1 MYSLEYNHIQH
12 QINSINENMKE
23 SNQKNIKYVLIEID
37 DKSEEILNS
46 IPDDKIID
54 TCIMS
59 EEMVNRIGC
68 PVIYKP

>member
-1 MYSLEYNHIQH
+1 MQY

-54 TCIMS
+54 TYIMS
-59 EEMVNRIGC
+59 EEMVDRVGC
-68 PVIYKP
+68 PGIYIP

>member
-1 MYSLEYNHIQH
+1 MYSLEYNHMQY

-23 SNQKNIKYVLIEID
+23 SKKIIKYLLIEVTED
-37 DKSEEILNS
+37 NEEILNS

-54 TCIMS
+54 ECVMS
-59 EEMVNRIGC
+59 EDMVDRIGC